1 MAPKENGTK
10 PKPAEVEDDE
20 RTRISKTITW
30 ILRRGAKA
38 LEIDIDA
45 NGWVKIEDLKKGEGL
60 GDVGKAKLM
69 QVINE
74 SNVDKARYQV
84 SDDQTKI
91 RAFQKEERASMK
103 VAEATTVRAAAFP
116 APSAPTSPMDYPGFN
131 PYAAFP
137 PFGYPP
143 MMHPWMNPYF
153 HGWPGADAG
162 FSGRYQGRIKSFN
175 SEKGFGFIYPPMM
188 HPWMNPYFHGWPGAD
203 AGFSGRYQGR
213 IKSFNSEKGFGFIEC
228 YETHALYSRDVFL
241 HKAQVG
247 EMHVGQFVA
256 FTCELNKQNMP
267 QAKEITPIGGQPTGV
282 KGKGKGKG
290 KGEKGG
296 EKGKGKGKG
305 KEKKAKEEK
314 KEEAA
319 GEEKEAGA
327 TAPEAEKVADA
338 AAEAPKA

>member
-175 SEKGFGFIYPPMM
+175 SEKGFGFI
-188 HPWMNPYFHGWPGAD
+188 
-203 AGFSGRYQGR
+203 
-213 IKSFNSEKGFGFIEC
+213 EC

>member
-1 MAPKENGTK
+1 MAPKENETK

-38 LEIDIDA
+38 LEIDIDT

-175 SEKGFGFIYPPMM
+175 SEKGFGFI
-188 HPWMNPYFHGWPGAD
+188 
-203 AGFSGRYQGR
+203 
-213 IKSFNSEKGFGFIEC
+213 EC
-228 YETHALYSRDVFL
+228 YETYALHQRDVFL

-247 EMHVGQFVA
+247 EMTVGQPVT
-256 FTCELNKQNMP
+256 FTCELNKQSMP
-267 QAKEITPIGGQPTGV
+267 QAKDVQSMGGLPMGGYATGGKGKD

-290 KGEKGG
+290 KGEKGTKG
-296 EKGKGKGKG
+296 EGKGKGK
-305 KEKKAKEEK
+305 KEKKEKDRLK
-314 KEEAA
+314 KEEQEREQERLRHEQ
-319 GEEKEAGA
+319 EEQDK
-327 TAPEAEKVADA
+327 PQSDDA
-338 AAEAPKA
+338 ADEQGAEADETVEGEGPPGDSEGVQGSSDEEDSG

>member
-175 SEKGFGFIYPPMM
+175 SEKGFGFI
-188 HPWMNPYFHGWPGAD
+188 
-203 AGFSGRYQGR
+203 
-213 IKSFNSEKGFGFIEC
+213 EC

-247 EMHVGQFVA
+247 EMTVGQPVT
-256 FTCELNKQNMP
+256 FTCELNKQSMP
-267 QAKEITPIGGQPTGV
+267 QAKDVQSMGGLPMGGYATGGKGKD

-290 KGEKGG
+290 KGEKGTKG
-296 EKGKGKGKG
+296 EGKGKGK
-305 KEKKAKEEK
+305 KEKKEKEDAQEK
-314 KEEAA
+314 TE
-319 GEEKEAGA
+319 GEKTEGEAGA
-327 TAPEAEKVADA
+327 AAPEAKAAAEP
-338 AAEAPKA
+338 AAEAPEA

>member
-1 MAPKENGTK
+1 MAPKENETK

-38 LEIDIDA
+38 LEIDIDT

-175 SEKGFGFIYPPMM
+175 SEKGFGFI
-188 HPWMNPYFHGWPGAD
+188 
-203 AGFSGRYQGR
+203 
-213 IKSFNSEKGFGFIEC
+213 EC

-256 FTCELNKQNMP
+256 FICELNKQNMP
-267 QAKEITPIGGQPTGV
+267 QATEVTPIGGQPTGV